1 MKAPADPLVE
11 RFLAMLLLEEGL
23 QPNTLSSYR
32 FDLNRYMSWLRGER
46 LGAADVSPRHLG
58 LYLQTMAARRPRT
71 QARAL
76 SALRRF
82 YRYLHR
88 EGVLAEDPTADA
100 DFPKIGRDLPKVL
113 SEQDVEALL
122 AAPDVACPVGL
133 RDRAML
139 ETLYATGLRVSELVH
154 LRMNQVDRVAGLIR
168 VVGKGDK
175 ERLVPLGEQAIVW
188 LNRYISAGRPVL
200 APASLTH
207 VLFPSNRGGAL
218 TRQAFWYLI
227 RRYARRAGLTLDLSP
242 HTLRH
247 AFATHLLNHGA
258 DLRAVQLL
266 LGHASLS
273 TTQIYT
279 YVAQARLQDLHARH
293 HPRG

>member
-1 MKAPADPLVE
+1 MKASADPLVAQ
-11 RFLAMLLLEEGL
+11 FLSMLLLEEGL

-32 FDLNRYMSWLRGER
+32 FDLHRHLAWLQQQG
-46 LGAADVSPRHLG
+46 LSVADVGAAHIG
-58 LYLQTMAARRPRT
+58 LYLRTMAAQRPRT

-88 EGVLAEDPTADA
+88 EGERTDDPTADA
-100 DFPKIGRDLPKVL
+100 DFPKIGRDLPKIL

-122 AAPDVACPVGL
+122 AAPDVAHPLGL

-139 ETLYATGLRVSELVH
+139 ETLYATGLRVSELVN
-154 LRMNQVDRVAGLIR
+154 LRMSQVDRVAGLIR

-175 ERLVPLGEQAIVW
+175 ERLVPLGEQAVLW
-188 LNRYISAGRPVL
+188 LNRYISSGRSALVP
-200 APASLTH
+200 PALTH

-227 RRYARRAGLTLDLSP
+227 RRYAQRAGLASDLSP

-279 YVAQARLQDLHARH
+279 YVAQARLKDLHARH

>member
-1 MKAPADPLVE
+1 MKASCDALIE
-11 RFLAMLLLEEGL
+11 RFLEMLLLEEGL

-32 FDLNRYMSWLRGER
+32 FDLRRHAAWLQREGISMIDVEAGHVARYLNTLTGK
-46 LGAADVSPRHLG
+46 
-58 LYLQTMAARRPRT
+58 RPRT

-82 YRYLHR
+82 YRYLNR
-88 EGVLAEDPTADA
+88 EGALAHDPTVEA

-113 SEQDVEALL
+113 SERDVEALL
-122 AAPDVACPVGL
+122 AAPDTSTPLGL

-139 ETLYATGLRVSELVH
+139 ETLYATGVRVSELVH
-154 LRMNQVDRVAGLIR
+154 LRISQVDRVAGLIR
-168 VVGKGDK
+168 VIGKGNK
-175 ERLVPLGEQAIVW
+175 ERLIPLGEEAVSW
-188 LNRYISAGRPVL
+188 LNRYMAGSRPVL
-200 APASLTH
+200 APPSLTDT
-207 VLFPSNRGGAL
+207 LFPSNRGVAM

-227 RRYARRAGLTLDLSP
+227 RRYARLASLSTALSP

-279 YVAQARLQDLHARH
+279 HVAQARLKELHARH